1 MVNSLL
7 LLILLGGGTA
17 PAVHNSAALIA
28 CTAQRLKPFVDPLGI
43 KQSWP
48 VAEELSPQ
56 FHNSF
61 GTLISDQ
68 GPVADGYMHTL
79 HVDVGERKAYVVEL
93 GGFAG
98 RRKVYGPLPV
108 AVCAAPLT

>member
-1 MVNSLL
+1 MVTSLL

-17 PAVHNSAALIA
+17 PAVDSSAALIS

-56 FHNSF
+56 FQNSF
-61 GTLISDQ
+61 GMLISDQ
-68 GPVADGYMHTL
+68 GAVADGYMHTL
-79 HVDVGERKAYVVEL
+79 HVDLRERKAYVVEQ

-98 RRKVYGPLPV
+98 RMKVYGPLPV
-108 AVCAAPLT
+108 ALCAATSP